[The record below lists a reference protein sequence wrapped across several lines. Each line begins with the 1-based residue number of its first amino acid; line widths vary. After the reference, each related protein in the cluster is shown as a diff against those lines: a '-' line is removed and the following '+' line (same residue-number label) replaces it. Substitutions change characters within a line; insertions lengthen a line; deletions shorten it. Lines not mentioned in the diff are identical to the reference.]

1 MRLTRGDSVAL
12 AYPNGIGKSTLLKSI
27 VNKLPLLNGNVSFGS
42 NVSVGYYDQE
52 QANLTSSKRV
62 LNELWDEYPLQP
74 EKKSVLYSGIFI
86 HRR

>member
-1 MRLTRGDSVAL
+1 M
-12 AYPNGIGKSTLLKSI
+12 
-27 VNKLPLLNGNVSFGS
+27 NKLPLLHGDVSFGS

-74 EKKSVLYSGIFI
+74 EKNSHDI
-86 HRR
+86 R

>member
-1 MRLTRGDSVAL
+1 MVMFLS
-12 AYPNGIGKSTLLKSI
+12 
-27 VNKLPLLNGNVSFGS
+27 GS

-74 EKKSVLYSGIFI
+74 EKKFARY
-86 HRR
+86 

>member
-1 MRLTRGDSVAL
+1 MVMFLSDQM
-12 AYPNGIGKSTLLKSI
+12 YLLVI
-27 VNKLPLLNGNVSFGS
+27 
-42 NVSVGYYDQE
+42 DQE

>member
-1 MRLTRGDSVAL
+1 MEM
-12 AYPNGIGKSTLLKSI
+12 LLSDR
-27 VNKLPLLNGNVSFGS
+27 

-74 EKKSVLYSGIFI
+74 EKKFALY
-86 HRR
+86 

>member
-12 AYPNGIGKSTLLKSI
+12 VGPNGIGKSTLLKSI
-27 VNKLPLLNGNVSFGS
+27 VNKLPLLHGDVSFGS

-62 LNELWDEYPLQP
+62 LMNYGMNIHCNL
-74 EKKSVLYSGIFI
+74 KKKFARY
-86 HRR
+86 